1 MSGTSSHFAHRIGV
15 AGRTQDSRY
24 ATSYISSA
32 EWNDTRFKRPDFDK
46 MLLQAR
52 SELDDAKRKAIYRD
66 MAVLMRDEGGLILP
80 VFNDYLNGSVKDLK
94 GFISDI
100 GNDTSN
106 GYVASRV
113 WFDA

>member
-1 MSGTSSHFAHRIGV
+1 MLLTPPCCTRRAQKGWDNIEVKREPDDGYWTNVWNVQPFCASYWG
-15 AGRTQDSRY
+15 GRPTQDSRY

-66 MAVLMRDEGGLILP
+66 MAD
-80 VFNDYLNGSVKDLK
+80 
-94 GFISDI
+94 
-100 GNDTSN
+100 
-106 GYVASRV
+106 
-113 WFDA
+113 